1 MKSPTEIKLPELIRR
16 KTNEIQHVSKNKR
29 QFMITIG
36 VCILVNRQ
44 QQQQQ
49 NQKKKKREEK
59 KDALTK
65 YSDLNILL
73 RLANQI
79 TCPNK
84 STRV

>member
-1 MKSPTEIKLPELIRR
+1 
-16 KTNEIQHVSKNKR
+16 
-29 QFMITIG
+29 MITIG
-36 VCILVNRQ
+36 VCILVHRQ
-44 QQQQQ
+44 QQQQKHPKKQ
-49 NQKKKKREEK
+49 NKNQKEKKKRK
-59 KDALTK
+59 KDVLTK

>member
-1 MKSPTEIKLPELIRR
+1 
-16 KTNEIQHVSKNKR
+16 
-29 QFMITIG
+29 MITIG

-44 QQQQQ
+44 QQQQIHPKK
-49 NQKKKKREEK
+49 QKKKQNKKEK
-59 KDALTK
+59 KKRKKDVLTK

>member
-1 MKSPTEIKLPELIRR
+1 
-16 KTNEIQHVSKNKR
+16 
-29 QFMITIG
+29 MITIG

-49 NQKKKKREEK
+49 KIKKRKRKEK
-59 KDALTK
+59 KDVLRK
-65 YSDLNILL
+65 YSDLNILI

>member
-16 KTNEIQHVSKNKR
+16 KTNEILIMCQKNKR

-49 NQKKKKREEK
+49 QIKKKKGKEKKKKRC
-59 KDALTK
+59 
-65 YSDLNILL
+65 S
-73 RLANQI
+73 
-79 TCPNK
+79 
-84 STRV
+84 

>member
-1 MKSPTEIKLPELIRR
+1 
-16 KTNEIQHVSKNKR
+16 
-29 QFMITIG
+29 MITIG

-44 QQQQQ
+44 QQQQ
-49 NQKKKKREEK
+49 KIKKRKKKRNK
-59 KDALTK
+59 KDVLRK
-65 YSDLNILL
+65 YSDLNILI